1 MFTAWFVRA
10 YVHKYIY
17 IYYICFCNVC
27 LLFHTYMCAF
37 MCMYNCFFFIFQSYI
52 ILSRKEGKHPMI
64 NLFFFVIVFKVYL
77 AMEAGYLEKVDELC
91 ERYSLE
97 GFLNAK
103 STH

>member
-1 MFTAWFVRA
+1 MFLLCMLALSHIHVHL
-10 YVHKYIY
+10 YVY
-17 IYYICFCNVC
+17 V
-27 LLFHTYMCAF
+27 
-37 MCMYNCFFFIFQSYI
+37 Q
-52 ILSRKEGKHPMI
+52 
-64 NLFFFVIVFKVYL
+64 LFFSIYFSKLHYSFQKRRKTPHDQFILFCHVFKVYL